1 MTGADLAD
9 FDQTRTIYPPW
20 HVKFLGKKFSK
31 KFSRNFEKFEN
42 FYFCPLYKGK
52 TTPPYFSAHR
62 WLTIWLHMVFGDPQG
77 VLKIFEIFFEN
88 FSKFRELRPKSAK
101 NLLFWIAEKS
111 KSDQKIR
118 KFLFTMH
125 FYIHGAFEKKK
136 IWDGNFF
143 RFRDIFY
150 QNFAILR
157 MSITWLKNGQ
167 KKFFSPNFFSKF
179 IHLCDAPQ
187 WVT

>member
-20 HVKFLGKKFSK
+20 HVKFSGKKFSK
-31 KFSRNFEKFEN
+31 KFSRNFEKFEI
-42 FYFCPLYKGK
+42 FDFCPLSKGK
-52 TTPPYFSAHR
+52 MTPPSFSAHR
-62 WLTIWLHMVFGDPQG
+62 WLMIWLHMVFGEPQG
-77 VLKIFEIFFEN
+77 VLKIFENFFEK

-136 IWDGNFF
+136 FGMAIFF
-143 RFRDIFY
+143 VFEIFFLKILLY
-150 QNFAILR
+150 FAC
-157 MSITWLKNGQ
+157 
-167 KKFFSPNFFSKF
+167 P
-179 IHLCDAPQ
+179 
-187 WVT
+187 